1 MKRRLCSLLLLTV
14 LICSI
19 LTACGGAGGSVAGP
33 SSSYPSGTSKKDEIS
48 TSLGWLHTESGHT
61 SGAGNGGYGSNGWGY
76 GETTYYTLQTD
87 VTIENTGEVTAYID
101 QSLFSAYWDEEKL
114 SLRYSI
120 KPVQLAPGEQTTVEL
135 VYNIDGAQY
144 NAWYSKGHNITLL
157 IQYGGDSLAY
167 VYSTT
172 TKEVTVVQ

>member
-14 LICSI
+14 FICSI
-19 LTACGGAGGSVAGP
+19 LTACGGSGGSVAGP
-33 SSSYPSGTSKKDEIS
+33 NSSYPSGTSKKDEIS
-48 TSLGWLHTESGHT
+48 TSLGWLHTQSGQT
-61 SGAGNGGYGSNGWGY
+61 SGSGNGGYGSNGWGY
-76 GETTYYTLQTD
+76 GSTTYYTLQTD

-101 QSLFSAYWDEEKL
+101 QSLFSAYWDDDKL
-114 SLRYSI
+114 SIRYDI

-135 VYNIDGAQY
+135 VYNIDRTQY
-144 NAWYSKGHNITLL
+144 NAWYSKGHNITIL